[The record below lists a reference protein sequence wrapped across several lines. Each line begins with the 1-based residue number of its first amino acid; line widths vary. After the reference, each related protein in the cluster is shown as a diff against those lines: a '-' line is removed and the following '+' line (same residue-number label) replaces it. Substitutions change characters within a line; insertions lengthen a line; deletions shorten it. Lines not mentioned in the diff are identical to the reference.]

1 MPSDFS
7 LEFFSLLRLCCA
19 LPCFCLFVLSTR
31 PSLPA
36 TSVTTRRHNLPP
48 YPHPFMP
55 PPLGNAVPLLLLHAF
70 ASFALRFFP
79 RVRLPCQHVFMP
91 LPLHCPPARGFIACL
106 RPLDGECDSYMT

>member
-19 LPCFCLFVLSTR
+19 LPCFCLFVFPTR

-36 TSVTTRRHNLPP
+36 IPVTTRRHNLPL
-48 YPHPFMP
+48 YLHPFMP

-70 ASFALRFFP
+70 ASSALRFFP
-79 RVRLPCQHVFMP
+79 RVRLLCHMFLCLCPCTAPSTWFH
-91 LPLHCPPARGFIACL
+91 RL